1 MGGKKLGVAFKG
13 LVLLTFVS
21 LLLFGSTLLASEK
34 VQIGIFEAIDR
45 ALENSSMIS
54 YKLEDIKAFKRSG
67 SGSSLYFPSLSY
79 YTDFTCH
86 SLRVEYNINQFLAV
100 FMTRL
105 PQVTSKRLEAELLSY
120 KMKTS
125 EDIASLFL
133 RLLTV
138 RKILERTEKFFTE
151 AETLLDEIKKDDEI
165 PEHQRIAAE
174 ISFDR
179 FNLILMKLRHEER
192 LLSTDF
198 KNRLSIPQETDVI
211 LKDDLGLLSES
222 STSSVVLSEI
232 SEEVIHNLPEVKAA
246 RFRMEESE
254 LEEKAS
260 FYRKKLP
267 RMIPYLSLSIT
278 ESEPTVEAG
287 IHFSYNIGPF
297 ISLSAEGKGSWQR
310 EGSIKWTVSLSFD
323 FNKGVSLVSS
333 SSSGRSE
340 LDRAMQMFTFD
351 MLRVMNT
358 IAEAKVA
365 MEISK
370 KVEKLLDEEE
380 RYVTSKTEKLRLLLQ
395 KVSNIESYFRALQ
408 EYSIA
413 VFKFKL
419 WKGEF
424 QRDLPKKLSN
434 TLF

>member
-1 MGGKKLGVAFKG
+1 
-13 LVLLTFVS
+13 
-21 LLLFGSTLLASEK
+21 
-34 VQIGIFEAIDR
+34 
-45 ALENSSMIS
+45 
-54 YKLEDIKAFKRSG
+54 
-67 SGSSLYFPSLSY
+67 
-79 YTDFTCH
+79 
-86 SLRVEYNINQFLAV
+86 
-100 FMTRL
+100 
-105 PQVTSKRLEAELLSY
+105 
-120 KMKTS
+120 MKTS

-138 RKILERTEKFFTE
+138 RKILERAEKFFTE

-260 FYRKKLP
+260 FYREKLP
-267 RMIPYLSLSIT
+267 RMTPYLSLSIT
-278 ESEPTVEAG
+278 SSEPTVEAG
-287 IHFSYNIGPF
+287 VRLFYDIGPF
-297 ISLSAEGKGSWQR
+297 ISLSVEGKVGGNI
-310 EGSIKWTVSLSFD
+310 EWTTFLSFD
-323 FNKGVSLVSS
+323 FNKGISLVSS

-351 MLRVMNT
+351 VLRVMNT

-395 KVSNIESYFRALQ
+395 KVSNMESYFRALQ

-424 QRDLPKKLSN
+424 
-434 TLF
+434 